1 MGCWHYEWFANGML
15 KSVQKPSG
23 AIVSFEYDALGRR
36 TAKIAGK
43 KITRYLWDANVL
55 LQEWSYDLSD
65 RPILQVG
72 EFGELFY
79 DKSEPA
85 ENVTSWIYEQGSFTP
100 IAKLVDGERYSII
113 SDYLGTPI
121 QAFESNGE
129 LVWERELNIYG
140 GVRKEKG
147 TANFVGFRFQG
158 QYYDSE
164 IDLCYN
170 RFRYYDPES
179 GNYISQDPIGLL
191 GNNPTFYGYVK
202 DTNSWTDVF
211 GLDCKANK
219 AQGALAED
227 KIYNDL
233 LNNPNVVV
241 LGKQVYIKTPGMG
254 RGRYSDILIQN
265 KKTGQ
270 IINVEVKSGGAVRS
284 SSQIGKDN
292 LINSGGGIFGKNAPL
307 DMNGNP
313 LAGTSTSNV
322 TTSVRNVPL
331 WEIGM

>member
-1 MGCWHYEWFANGML
+1 MDIYGKVEQL
-15 KSVQKPSG
+15 KG
-23 AIVSFEYDALGRR
+23 
-36 TAKIAGK
+36 
-43 KITRYLWDANVL
+43 
-55 LQEWSYDLSD
+55 
-65 RPILQVG
+65 
-72 EFGELFY
+72 
-79 DKSEPA
+79 DKSFIP
-85 ENVTSWIYEQGSFTP
+85 
-100 IAKLVDGERYSII
+100 
-113 SDYLGTPI
+113 
-121 QAFESNGE
+121 
-129 LVWERELNIYG
+129 
-140 GVRKEKG
+140 
-147 TANFVGFRFQG
+147 FRFQG
-158 QYYDSE
+158 MYYDTE
-164 IDLCYN
+164 TELCYV
-170 RFRYYDPES
+170 RYRYYSPDT
-179 GNYISQDPIGLL
+179 GAYISQDPIGLA
-191 GNNPTFYGYVK
+191 GGNPTLYGYVF
-202 DTNSWTDVF
+202 DPNTQIDPF

-219 AQGALAED
+219 VQGALAED

-322 TTSVRNVPL
+322 TTSVRNVQL